1 MSKTLSLKYLLL
13 DIISKKNISP
23 NVKHEIS
30 YSLEVK
36 ISGSNY
42 LTQCLVLG
50 KNKEIIFPINKFSF
64 YTKDQGSKNT
74 YNENKKFDEKI
85 NNKIID

>member
-42 LTQCLVLG
+42 LTQCLVLV
-50 KNKEIIFPINKFSF
+50 KIRKLFFLLTNFLFIQK
-64 YTKDQGSKNT
+64 TKDQKILTMKIKNLV
-74 YNENKKFDEKI
+74 KKLLIK
-85 NNKIID
+85 